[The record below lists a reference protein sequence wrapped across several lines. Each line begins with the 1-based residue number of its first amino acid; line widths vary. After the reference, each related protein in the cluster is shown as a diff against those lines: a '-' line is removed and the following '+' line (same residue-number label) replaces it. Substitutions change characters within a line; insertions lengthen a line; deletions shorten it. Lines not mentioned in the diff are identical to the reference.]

1 MDSTGCTGDNLQ
13 MGSSA
18 EEDGGPRIS
27 RRAATANG
35 SQVRVSLGDIISKQL
50 KLDCEESGAGWWLL

>member
-1 MDSTGCTGDNLQ
+1 

-18 EEDGGPRIS
+18 EEDGGLRIS
-27 RRAATANG
+27 RRAATANV